1 MQVIGSDRFTLVIGL
16 GKTGFSCARYLR
28 DKGERFA
35 MLDTRDNPPQLAR
48 FQQEF
53 PGIAVQCGPLT
64 ESLLVTASRIV
75 VSPGVAR
82 LEPAI
87 VAAEAAG
94 IEILGDID
102 LFCVEVQAPVI
113 AITGSNAKS
122 TVTTLVGEMAVE
134 DGIDV
139 GVGGNLGLPVLDL
152 LLDGEK
158 ALYVLELSSFQLE
171 TTERLRAEVATILN
185 VSADHMDRYA
195 SMADYHQAKQRIYRG
210 CRHAVYNGEDL
221 LTQPLLPENISQVR
235 FAVQRPDLNDFGVIE
250 HEGEIWLAKG
260 LTPLMSTH
268 AMALRGNHN
277 VANALAALALGDA
290 AGLSMPAMLAVLTR
304 FTGLRHRCQWVRN
317 LNGVDYYNDSKG
329 TNVGATLAAIGGLG
343 PTITGKIILIAGGDG
358 KGADFSE
365 LAAPLFR
372 WGRAAL
378 LIGRDSARIGAILP
392 AGLEQER
399 CLTLELAVAR
409 AAQLAHPGD
418 IVLLSPACAS
428 FDMFTGF
435 EQRGDHFM
443 SAVEAL

>member
-290 AGLSMPAMLAVLTR
+290 AGLSMTAMLAVLTR

>member
-16 GKTGFSCARYLR
+16 GKTGFSCARYLH

-35 MLDTRDNPPQLAR
+35 MLDTRAHPPQLAR

-53 PGIAVQCGPLT
+53 PGIAVHCGPLAAR
-64 ESLLVTASRIV
+64 LLGSASRIV

-87 VAAEAAG
+87 VAADAAG
-94 IEILGDID
+94 IDILGDID
-102 LFCVEVQAPVI
+102 LFCVEVQAPII

-122 TVTTLVGEMAVE
+122 TVTTLVGEMAAA
-134 DGIDV
+134 DGRDV

-152 LLDGEK
+152 LREGEK

-171 TTERLRAEVATILN
+171 TTERLQAEVATILN
-185 VSADHMDRYA
+185 ISADHMDRYA

-221 LTQPLLPENISQVR
+221 LTQPLLPDNVTQVR

-250 HEGEIWLAKG
+250 HEGETWLAQG
-260 LTPLMSTH
+260 LTPLMPTST
-268 AMALRGNHN
+268 MALRGKHH
-277 VANALAALALGDA
+277 VANALAALALGHA
-290 AGLSMPAMLAVLTR
+290 AGLSMAAMLAVLTG
-304 FTGLRHRCQWVRN
+304 FAGLRHRCQWVRC

-343 PTITGKIILIAGGDG
+343 PTITGKIILIAGGEG
-358 KGADFSE
+358 KGADFTE
-365 LAAPLFR
+365 LAAPMFR

-378 LIGRDSARIGAILP
+378 LIGRDSASISAILP
-392 AGLEQER
+392 ASLAQEHCATLEQ
-399 CLTLELAVAR
+399 AVAR
-409 AAQLAHPGD
+409 AAQLAEPGD
-418 IVLLSPACAS
+418 SVLLSPACAS

-435 EQRGDHFM
+435 EQRGDHFIN
-443 SAVEAL
+443 AVEAL